1 MGKTTAFRA
10 VRTVGAALLV
20 ACVTTVAITAAS
32 NDDENRRKNHLVVTA
47 AAVDATQTTLFVE
60 GRNFKADTRVVLGST
75 PLGGVTVNSTGTM
88 VTALLPPGISAGSY
102 LLHVSTTYGESRTAE
117 FEVTMG
123 AVGPRGPRGPEG
135 PHGAIGPMGPQ
146 GVPGPVGP
154 MGPAGMGLTFTF
166 GPDAMTG
173 IAGTNG
179 GSDFP
184 MMTCPANQV
193 AVGATARAGDDL
205 DAFLLR
211 CAPITSF
218 ALGITGIR
226 ATTGTVSEI
235 GVDTG
240 GGSYFDLSCNSG
252 YAMVGAEGTS
262 TGSINAVR
270 VLCARIGGGDVYAT
284 RYAGQPRPGAAVFKI
299 ACPVGAAVTG
309 VRGRTGLL
317 VDQLQFRCN

>member
-1 MGKTTAFRA
+1 MEKRTAFRA
-10 VRTVGAALLV
+10 VHTSGAALLL
-20 ACVTTVAITAAS
+20 ACLTTVAVTAAS
-32 NDDENRRKNHLVVTA
+32 NDDENRRKNDLVVTA
-47 AAVDATQTTLFVE
+47 AAIDATQTTLFVE
-60 GRNFKADTRVVLGST
+60 GRNFKADTRVVLGGI

-88 VTALLPPGISAGSY
+88 MTALLPPGVAPASY

-117 FEVTMG
+117 FEVTIG

-135 PHGAIGPMGPQ
+135 LQGAIGPMGPQ
-146 GVPGPVGP
+146 GAPGPVGP
-154 MGPAGMGLTFTF
+154 MGPAGTGFTF
-166 GPDAMTG
+166 AFGPGAMTG

-184 MMTCPANQV
+184 MMTCPTNQV

-218 ALGITGIR
+218 ALGVTGIR
-226 ATTGTVSEI
+226 ATIGTLSEV
-235 GVDTG
+235 GVETG
-240 GGSYFDLSCNSG
+240 GGSYFDLSCNAG

-299 ACPVGAAVTG
+299 ACAVGGAVTG

-317 VDQLQFRCN
+317 VDQLQFLCN